1 MTAVFEDRGRQYK
14 VKKDDV
20 LYIDKIE
27 TKEGDILEFPNV
39 LLTSGDSDN
48 VTVGTPYIANAK
60 VKARV
65 INTLLKDKKVIV
77 FKFKRRKNYKRTR
90 GHRQQYTVVKIEE
103 IIA

>member
-27 TKEGDILEFPNV
+27 TKEGDILEFSNV
-39 LLTSGDSDN
+39 LLTSGDSI
-48 VTVGTPYIANAK
+48 TVGTPYIANAK

-65 INTLLKDKKVIV
+65 VETLLKDKKVIV

-90 GHRQQYTVVKIEE
+90 GHRQQYTVIKIEE

>member
-20 LYIDKIE
+20 IYIDKME
-27 TKEGDILEFPNV
+27 TKDGDILEFPNV
-39 LLTSGDSDN
+39 LLTSGES
-48 VTVGTPYIANAK
+48 VVIGTPYIANAK
-60 VKARV
+60 IKARV
-65 INTLLKDKKVIV
+65 VEPLLKDKKVIV

-90 GHRQQYTVVKIEE
+90 GHRQQYTVIKIEE

>member
-20 LYIDKIE
+20 IYIDRME
-27 TKEGDILEFPNV
+27 TKDGELIEFSNV
-39 LLTSGDSDN
+39 LLASGDD
-48 VTVGTPYIANAK
+48 VKIGAPYVANAK

-65 INTLLKDKKVIV
+65 VETLLKDKKVIV